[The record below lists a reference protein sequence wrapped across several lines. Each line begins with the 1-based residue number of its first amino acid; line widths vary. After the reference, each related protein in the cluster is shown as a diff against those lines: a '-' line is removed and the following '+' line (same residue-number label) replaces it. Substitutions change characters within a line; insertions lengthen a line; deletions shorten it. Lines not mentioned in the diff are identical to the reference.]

1 MECTARIVRE
11 RTKYGQSAGDR
22 KQTVVQIHCPVM
34 GDIVLSGEQAERA
47 IQRIREDKGKS
58 LSP

>member
-1 MECTARIVRE
+1 MECAARIVRE
-11 RTKYGQSAGDR
+11 RTKYGQFAGDK

-47 IQRIREDKGKS
+47 IQRIRENEGKS
-58 LSP
+58 LSL